1 MSLFLKKKMIRR
13 LAMKKLIILIAA
25 VMLMAFSVVP
35 AFALSVDSP
44 VATTEPETEPVTDV
58 PKPDDGGK
66 SPKTGENNA
75 QVFLLIGISAL
86 GCGLAAYAL
95 AKSAKRE

>member
-1 MSLFLKKKMIRR
+1 
-13 LAMKKLIILIAA
+13 MKKLIILIAA

-44 VATTEPETEPVTDV
+44 VATTEPETEQVTYV

-66 SPKTGENNA
+66 SPKTGSSDIIVYMMIA
-75 QVFLLIGISAL
+75 ASVIACGAASVAL
-86 GCGLAAYAL
+86 VKT
-95 AKSAKRE
+95 AKKN

>member
-1 MSLFLKKKMIRR
+1 
-13 LAMKKLIILIAA
+13 MKKFITVMIA
-25 VMLMAFSVVP
+25 VMIMAFSSVSV
-35 AFALSVDSP
+35 FAGSVDSP
-44 VATTEPETEPVTDV
+44 VATTEPETQATTVV